1 MFHLVGFGIPSQEG
15 KTEAALEQGLV
26 RKLALTVGPGGL
38 CRGSSVPA
46 RLSGSCWGYYPLR
59 PRTKALCSVQSHD
72 LSLNVGLSAEPKW
85 DLPKSSAL
93 GCGFLAGSALGPYV
107 WKGQEPGGIHMGQ
120 VRAVLHATVHP
131 IGAPRWTP
139 ELSWPIPGPF
149 SAACLL
155 QLVSRAAPCVLLSI
169 QNPFYVFSV
178 AAQAISPALSTSAS
192 LDLSN

>member
-26 RKLALTVGPGGL
+26 HKLALTVGPGGL

-46 RLSGSCWGYYPLR
+46 RLSGSCWGYYPLC

-85 DLPKSSAL
+85 DLPKSSVL
-93 GCGFLAGSALGPYV
+93 GCGFLAGSALGACV

-120 VRAVLHATVHP
+120 ARAVLHASVHP

-139 ELSWPIPGPF
+139 ELSWPIPILPVCCSLFHGLRP
-149 SAACLL
+149 
-155 QLVSRAAPCVLLSI
+155 VCVLLSI
-169 QNPFYVFSV
+169 QNPFYFFSG
-178 AAQAISPALSTSAS
+178 AAQAISPALPTSAS